1 MKKYI
6 VYGKV
11 TAYIEVELEAENE
24 KEAIEKAYEEC
35 AGPMGFAGN
44 GGYDKLIGVC
54 DTDSAIVSIACDD
67 EVEYTEVEEAEEIDQ
82 EGVIT
87 W

>member
-6 VYGKV
+6 VTGKV
-11 TAYIEVELEAENE
+11 TAFISVELEAENK
-24 KEAIEKAYEEC
+24 KEAIEKAYENVSIDSYC
-35 AGPMGFAGN
+35 GN
-44 GGYDKLIGVC
+44 GGCDKLIGVC

-82 EGVIT
+82 EGVII